1 MSTILISGTNRGLGL
16 ELTRQYANDGWRVY
30 ACCREPAKAPELT
43 SIAAAS
49 GGLVTV
55 HALDTSNAEQRQ
67 ALAAELID
75 VPIDVLF
82 NNAGIY
88 GNWDYQRFGETDT
101 EEWLHT
107 FEINVIAP
115 MKMMELFIE
124 NVVASELKT
133 IANMSSKMGS
143 MQDNGSGG
151 SYIYR
156 SSKAA
161 LNAVSVSAAKNLAER
176 GVKVAILHP
185 GWVRTDM
192 GGPNGDLSVQESA
205 NALRNNIASMT
216 DEDSGRFTD
225 IDGTTIPW

>member
-1 MSTILISGTNRGLGL
+1 
-16 ELTRQYANDGWRVY
+16 
-30 ACCREPAKAPELT
+30 
-43 SIAAAS
+43 
-49 GGLVTV
+49 
-55 HALDTSNAEQRQ
+55 
-67 ALAAELID
+67 
-75 VPIDVLF
+75 
-82 NNAGIY
+82 
-88 GNWDYQRFGETDT
+88 
-101 EEWLHT
+101 
-107 FEINVIAP
+107 
-115 MKMMELFIE
+115 
-124 NVVASELKT
+124 
-133 IANMSSKMGS
+133 MSSKMGS

-176 GVKVAILHP
+176 GMKVAILHP